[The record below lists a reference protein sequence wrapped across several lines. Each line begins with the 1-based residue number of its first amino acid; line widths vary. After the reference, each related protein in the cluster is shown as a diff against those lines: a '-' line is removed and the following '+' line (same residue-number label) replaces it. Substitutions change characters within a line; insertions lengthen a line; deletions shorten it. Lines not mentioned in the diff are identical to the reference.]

1 MKKPDNRK
9 GKVPTPFNDEDY
21 GKRPRKALKTS
32 KPPKRIRLQDL
43 DFDDEE

>member
-1 MKKPDNRK
+1 MKKSDNKKNR
-9 GKVPTPFNDEDY
+9 VTSSFNDEDY